1 MRREPLHGPPAIVG
15 DVGLCERPRRESQR
29 DGEDD
34 QRREAAAGDEDRLD
48 PARARATQ
56 TRGQA
61 ANADRGEDANR
72 HVERVE
78 QPALDVRDVG
88 QVEQRQHQ
96 RWPDNEERQAAGA
109 SAMRS
114 KPSSATMISAVA
126 HVKWGIARIEY
137 QPLISGRWRSSAST
151 RLPKTEGLPS
161 A

>member
-34 QRREAAAGDEDRLD
+34 QRREAAGGDEDRLD

-96 RWPDNEERQAAGA
+96 RWPDNEERQAAVAAPPGEHHPDRGGHRLVVWPPA
-109 SAMRS
+109 LWRTSLTSTIIS
-114 KPSSATMISAVA
+114 KWYA
-126 HVKWGIARIEY
+126 
-137 QPLISGRWRSSAST
+137 
-151 RLPKTEGLPS
+151 
-161 A
+161 